1 MGRKRYVCG
10 GWKKWTTVLARVMLE
25 DVHYYQETM
34 RGPKAA
40 TDSVFLEAVQSSV
53 ASRQKLFGMEKFVD

>member
-1 MGRKRYVCG
+1 
-10 GWKKWTTVLARVMLE
+10 MLE